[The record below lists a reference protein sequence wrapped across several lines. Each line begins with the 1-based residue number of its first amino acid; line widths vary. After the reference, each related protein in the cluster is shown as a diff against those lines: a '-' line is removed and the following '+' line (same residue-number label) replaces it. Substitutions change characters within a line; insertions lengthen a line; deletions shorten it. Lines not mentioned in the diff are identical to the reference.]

1 MLKEILVGIL
11 ILALIALS
19 SILVYQLYPSSPLE
33 LYLEELP
40 ADDLPEVY
48 YGDTPVFIENLR
60 FNHNNISYF
69 IEPSCPDNRKSRMKE
84 ALEIFQNEV
93 EIITFNEIMSEEAD
107 ISIGCSDNYI
117 DLGEDIGIKQSSA
130 QITNLY
136 SKEDLINKQVI
147 VITNLLPK
155 KIGPFVSECLV
166 TGFYREDK
174 EVVLATPDKEIKN
187 GSLLA

>member
-1 MLKEILVGIL
+1 MKNINWDDFKKVEIRVGTI
-11 ILALIALS
+11 IKVTDFPEAIKPA
-19 SILVYQLYPSSPLE
+19 YQL
-33 LYLEELP
+33 
-40 ADDLPEVY
+40 
-48 YGDTPVFIENLR
+48 
-60 FNHNNISYF
+60 
-69 IEPSCPDNRKSRMKE
+69 K
-84 ALEIFQNEV
+84 
-93 EIITFNEIMSEEAD
+93 
-107 ISIGCSDNYI
+107 I